1 MLQHSNPTILRSFED
16 AMNRIIVCV
25 KPVPDPKHWDKV
37 SMDPVTGTL
46 IREGIPN
53 IINPLDKHA
62 LEAALALK
70 ETHGGEVVLLSMAP
84 PFARKILAEGLAM
97 GADRA
102 VLLSD
107 RAFAGSDSLA
117 TARILAAGCKYIGG
131 FDMVLLGN
139 LSIDGSTAQ
148 VCSQLAEFLGLPN
161 VMHVIGLRWSEDD
174 GLILTQ
180 KIEQGQLALKG
191 GLPIVLSVRKELNK
205 PRYTSFLGILAAESK
220 EVKLLSN
227 EDLKLPAHQ
236 IGLNGSPTKMAGME
250 IKRFQRARE
259 KMEGSPDE
267 IVSLLIERI
276 YKLGIL

>member
-1 MLQHSNPTILRSFED
+1 MK
-16 AMNRIIVCV
+16 RIIVCI

-46 IREGIPN
+46 VREGIPN

-62 LEAALALK
+62 IEAALTFK
-70 ETHGGEVVLLSMAP
+70 EAHGCEVVLLSMAP
-84 PFARKILAEGLAM
+84 PFAGKILAEGLAM

-117 TARILAAGCKYIGG
+117 TARILAAGCKHIGD

-161 VMHVIGLRWSEDD
+161 VMHVIGVRWSEDKA
-174 GLILTQ
+174 LILTQ
-180 KIEQGQLALKG
+180 KIEQGQLELKAE
-191 GLPIVLSVRKELNK
+191 LPIVLSVRKELNK

-220 EVKLLSN
+220 EVKVLSN

-236 IGLNGSPTKMAGME
+236 IGLEGSPTKMSGME

-259 KMEGSPDE
+259 KLEGSSDE
-267 IVSLLIERI
+267 IVSMLLERI
-276 YKLGIL
+276 YRLGIL

>member
-1 MLQHSNPTILRSFED
+1 
-16 AMNRIIVCV
+16 MNRIIVCI

-62 LEAALALK
+62 LEAALSLK
-70 ETHGGEVVLLSMAP
+70 EAHGGEVVLLSMAP
-84 PFARKILAEGLAM
+84 PFAKKTLAEALAM

-117 TARILAAGCKYIGG
+117 TARILAAGCKHIGD

-148 VCSQLAEFLGLPN
+148 VCSQLAEFLGVPN
-161 VMHVIGLRWSEDD
+161 VMHVIGLRLPEDN

-180 KIEQGQLALKG
+180 KIEQGQLELKAR
-191 GLPIVLSVRKELNK
+191 LPIVLSVRKELNK

-220 EVKLLSN
+220 EVKVLSN
-227 EDLKLPAHQ
+227 ADLKLPAHQ
-236 IGLNGSPTKMAGME
+236 IGLDGSPTKMAGME
-250 IKRFQRARE
+250 IKRFQRAKE
-259 KMEGSPDE
+259 KLEGSPDE
-267 IVSLLIERI
+267 IVSMLIEKI